1 MDALKRLEIEV
12 EGICGTIK
20 SYTSAPN
27 ITNILEQLKM
37 AVKIKDIEKII
48 YLLNKIDSWYKDN
61 LYKINANQFVRNI
74 EEHIEIQEN
83 IKNYIKEILTVD
95 YLELENEQ
103 KELENKLKKKIFISH
118 SSKDEM
124 ICSAFVELLE
134 TIGISDTEILYTSS
148 ARHGVPGD
156 DNIFD
161 YLRDHLSDGITV
173 FYMLSDNYYDSV
185 YCLNEMGASWV
196 IQNDFSIIML
206 PNFDGQIKGV
216 IDKDK
221 KGYNLRQPIELIQ
234 LKNKLTEKF
243 SCNVSEEKWED
254 AKNKFL
260 SIVNNVELLVLD
272 KVSRDDLS

>member
-1 MDALKRLEIEV
+1 MNVLKRLEIEV
-12 EGICGTIK
+12 EGICGTIND
-20 SYTSAPN
+20 YTSESY
-27 ITNILEQLKM
+27 ITNILEQLKK
-37 AVKIKDIEKII
+37 AVEIKDVEKIVF
-48 YLLNKIDSWYKDN
+48 LLNKIDNWYSDN
-61 LYKINANQFVRNI
+61 LSKIRANKFVINFETHLKVQESIKFYI
-74 EEHIEIQEN
+74 EEIS
-83 IKNYIKEILTVD
+83 KVD
-95 YLELENEQ
+95 YLGLENEQ
-103 KELENKLKKKIFISH
+103 EELNTKQKKKIFISH

-124 ICSAFVELLE
+124 ICSSFVELLE
-134 TIGISDTEILYTSS
+134 TIGISDKEILYTSS
-148 ARHGVPGD
+148 ARHGIPGD
-156 DNIFD
+156 SNIFD
-161 YLRDHLSDGITV
+161 YLRGHLSDGITV

-243 SCNVSEEKWED
+243 SCNISEEKWED

-260 SIVNNVELLVLD
+260 SIVNSVEVL
-272 KVSRDDLS
+272 SSGQSN